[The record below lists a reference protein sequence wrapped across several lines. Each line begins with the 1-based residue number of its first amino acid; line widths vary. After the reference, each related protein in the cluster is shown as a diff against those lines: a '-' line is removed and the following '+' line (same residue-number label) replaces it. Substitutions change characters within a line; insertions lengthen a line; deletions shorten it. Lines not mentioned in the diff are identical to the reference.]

1 MVSSI
6 KITKIVKNREHIL
19 YVTKHQYK
27 PQSNRSTCLCSILF
41 YFRDILVYENRI
53 PIIFNIYVGLWIIQ
67 NPPNRASS
75 KGLAILWG
83 EGVFTLNFPRGLLE
97 KFSKK

>member
-19 YVTKHQYK
+19 YVTKHNI
-27 PQSNRSTCLCSILF
+27 SLRVIEVHVFVLF